1 MKIIINENQLLEI
14 ISGEFNEVKIE
25 KKDLLGSGAYHNVYP
40 SKLNPNIVYKIGSKQ
55 SIDSW
60 IETFKSHPE
69 IFPKVYR
76 RGNTKIKTPYG
87 DHDVDYVAIEK
98 LETKSFEDFWMLIAK
113 YFDYMLKGVLRSY
126 NSNLSV
132 IKNRGDMILDNE
144 GEETYKK
151 FLELLDVV
159 KTLFTIKKDPD
170 ITPLN
175 FGFDKNGN
183 IKCLDI

>member
-1 MKIIINENQLLEI
+1 
-14 ISGEFNEVKIE
+14 
-25 KKDLLGSGAYHNVYP
+25 
-40 SKLNPNIVYKIGSKQ
+40 
-55 SIDSW
+55 
-60 IETFKSHPE
+60 
-69 IFPKVYR
+69 
-76 RGNTKIKTPYG
+76 
-87 DHDVDYVAIEK
+87 
-98 LETKSFEDFWMLIAK
+98 
-113 YFDYMLKGVLRSY
+113 MLKGVLRSY